1 MRSSKLLSALPLA
14 LLLLAA
20 APAFA
25 DAQQHVGAAK
35 RAEHHGDWSKAL
47 SEWKAAYSQDVNAE
61 YLIGIGDAYAKL
73 GNKEEAKKNYDAY
86 LSDPL
91 ALPANVARVKGKMAS
106 LDAGPGLDLPG
117 SGGGLALPAAAPSGL
132 SLPADP
138 GGPSLDF
145 PPAPAETGRKG
156 RKGRKGAEPAQL
168 PGLDL
173 PGSPPQQA
181 ARPASDPGLGL
192 PGLDLPAPK
201 KPAEKKIASASPGL
215 DLPPMPGLPEK
226 KAEKSPGLGLDLPPL
241 PGSEQPK
248 AAVAINAQ
256 PARTP
261 TAAHETRKP
270 LQVATASPTNAVHT
284 STVQPAAVVE
294 RKHEPAPIAALAEL
308 PAARESPSASSGS
321 GHAIAFVTAGVA
333 LVALGGGAYAYT
345 KASSAHSD
353 LTGSIHDGATAQGL
367 LETEKRNKTISFIGL
382 AGGLVAAGI
391 ATALFAF

>member
-226 KAEKSPGLGLDLPPL
+226 KAEKSPGRDPSSPRLPSRSTHSRPAPPPPRTRPASRCRWRPPRPPTRSTPRPSSLPPSSSASTSRL
-241 PGSEQPK
+241 RSPPSPSFPQP
-248 AAVAINAQ
+248 VS
-256 PARTP
+256 R
-261 TAAHETRKP
+261 
-270 LQVATASPTNAVHT
+270 
-284 STVQPAAVVE
+284 
-294 RKHEPAPIAALAEL
+294 PAPR
-308 PAARESPSASSGS
+308 AARATPSPS
-321 GHAIAFVTAGVA
+321 
-333 LVALGGGAYAYT
+333 
-345 KASSAHSD
+345 
-353 LTGSIHDGATAQGL
+353 
-367 LETEKRNKTISFIGL
+367 
-382 AGGLVAAGI
+382 
-391 ATALFAF
+391 